1 MPIAQEQ
8 LRSRQKRLYKLTPQV
23 MQAVKSAKDKANA
36 DAQKWGIFAG
46 LVQSREWKK
55 FVEAM
60 VMSIR

>member
-36 DAQKWGIFAG
+36 DAQK
-46 LVQSREWKK
+46 
-55 FVEAM
+55 
-60 VMSIR
+60 